1 MIRISRPLLFAASL
15 SLALAAT
22 AAFAAVSEVD
32 QVGQRF
38 SRGTIAISAGDIV
51 HFVNHDDVRHNIH
64 VTSPDGTDVDKGFQ
78 DPGQVIE
85 VRLDSQGRFIA
96 HCMIH
101 QKMKLNIDVR

>member
-1 MIRISRPLLFAASL
+1 MIRLPRPLPAAAGFSFVIV
-15 SLALAAT
+15 AT
-22 AAFAAVSEVD
+22 ATFAAVTEID

-38 SRGTIAISAGDIV
+38 SRGSLAISAGDSV
-51 HFVNHDDVRHNIH
+51 QFVNHDDVRHNIH
-64 VTSPDGTDVDKGFQ
+64 LSGPDGADVDKGFQ

-85 VRLDSQGRFIA
+85 VRLDSRGRFIA